1 MLRSLLVGLVAAVSI
16 SAPGAPCRIGPA
28 PAEAD
33 LVLNEVLYDPAG
45 PDEGAEW
52 VELWNPD
59 PVPRSLAGI
68 VIEAAD
74 GAKPDVWTTVFRGA
88 AADTAA
94 PGSAFLVA
102 GAALTGALQNG
113 PDALRL
119 VREGA
124 VLDRLGYGA
133 LESASLYEGSPAPD
147 VPSGHSLARR
157 ADGADGGSNADDWE
171 DEGTPTPGRANHPAE
186 RLVLG
191 VVSLDP
197 AVPWPGEPA
206 RIRAVVNNRGRL
218 PLAAS
223 RWRLVADTG
232 PRSGPLSAEVTPG
245 LGVAAGESVEVTVAI
260 QQDEPGPFRALVRI
274 AAAEGTPP
282 SADLADTASVLGRA
296 LAAPAVV
303 SEIAFRDEG
312 AGEWVELW
320 LRDAVSDAGA
330 LALADASSPPRFVAR
345 GAIPRPL
352 PAGSYLVL
360 AQDPAAVR
368 ARYGLDSSA
377 VLGLTG
383 PWPSLN
389 DTDGP
394 GGIADFVRVI
404 GADSIP
410 SDVVAY
416 DARAVTRGGTL
427 ERLSPDLPGH
437 VLGTF
442 GECVDPARATPNRPN
457 SLRAPEGAPAARGAL
472 LLASGR
478 VLRAG
483 AAAPLLLRLTAEAR
497 GRSLVVGVYD
507 LLGRRVRTLVEGQ
520 RFATEGAFAWDGRD
534 AAGSWVRP
542 GLYVIAAEAAAEAGL
557 GPRRTAIPI
566 AVSPAGGAR

>member
-1 MLRSLLVGLVAAVSI
+1 MFRSLVVALVAAVSI
-16 SAPGAPCRIGPA
+16 SAPGAPYRIGPG
-28 PAEAD
+28 PVWAD
-33 LVLNEVLYDPAG
+33 LVLNEVLYDPTG
-45 PDEGAEW
+45 SDEGAEW
-52 VELWNPD
+52 IELWNPD
-59 PVPRSLAGI
+59 PVPRPLAGI
-68 VIEAAD
+68 AIEAAD
-74 GAKPDVWTTVFRGA
+74 GAKPDVWMPVFRGA
-88 AADTAA
+88 AADTVAR
-94 PGSAFLVA
+94 GSAFLVA

-119 VREGA
+119 VRDGV

-147 VPSGHSLARR
+147 VASGHSLARR
-157 ADGADGGSNADDWE
+157 ADGADAGSNADDWE
-171 DEGTPTPGRANHPAE
+171 DEGAPTPGRANHPAE
-186 RLVLG
+186 RLALG
-191 VVSLDP
+191 AVSLDP
-197 AVPWPGEPA
+197 AVPWPGEA
-206 RIRAVVNNRGRL
+206 VRIRAVVNNRGRL

-223 RWRLVADTG
+223 RWRLVAECATA
-232 PRSGPLSAEVTPG
+232 PRSGPLSTAVAPGIAVAPGESAEV
-245 LGVAAGESVEVTVAI
+245 AVTLER
-260 QQDEPGPFRALVRI
+260 DEAGPFRARVRV
-274 AAAEGTPP
+274 AAAEGTPE

-320 LRDAVSDAGA
+320 LRDAVADAGA
-330 LALADASSPPRFVAR
+330 LALADESSPPRLVAR
-345 GAIPRPL
+345 GAVPRPL

-360 AQDPAAVR
+360 AKDPATVR

-377 VLGLTG
+377 VLGLAG

-389 DTDGP
+389 DIDGP
-394 GGIADFVRVI
+394 GGIADFVRVT

-437 VLGTF
+437 LIGTF
-442 GECVDPARATPNRPN
+442 GECVSPARATPGREN
-457 SLRAPEGAPAARGAL
+457 SLRAPEGAPATRGAL

-483 AAAPLLLRLTAEAR
+483 GAAPLLLRLTAEAR
-497 GRSLVVGVYD
+497 GRSLVVRVYD

-520 RFATEGAFAWDGRD
+520 RFASEGAFAWDGRD
-534 AAGSWVRP
+534 ASGSWVRP
-542 GLYVIAAEAAAEAGL
+542 GLYVIAAEAAAESGL

-566 AVSPAGGAR
+566 AV